1 MKLKTNLYT
10 IAKIEQTEKGMNY
23 DIQLNPDCVI
33 YKAHFPEQPVTPG
46 VCIVEIAHELL
57 EEYYNCPIEI
67 KLVKNVKFLS
77 VISPLEVK
85 DIKYQFQNIKEEE
98 DGSIKVQVTAVSKDT
113 VYAKISLTCQK

>member
-1 MKLKTNLYT
+1 MKLKNNLYT
-10 IAKIEQTEKGMNY
+10 ISGSETTDKGVNY
-23 DIQLNPDCVI
+23 NIRLNPDCVI

-57 EEYYNCPIEI
+57 EEYYNCPLEV

-85 DIKYQFQNIKEEE
+85 DITYQLQNIKEDE
-98 DGSIKVQVTAVSKDT
+98 DGTIKVQVTAVSDDT